1 MKKISTFELVLTAF
15 FLGILILLASVPFL
29 GFIPLGPINATTM
42 HIPVIIASIVLGPR
56 IGGFLGGAFG
66 IISMVR
72 STWIITP
79 LSFVFSPFIPIYGSD
94 QGSWKAILVA
104 LIPRILIGVVPYFVY
119 KGCQKIW
126 KNKQQSLSLLIAGV
140 AGGLTNTILVMNLIY
155 FLFQQEY
162 AEVVGKAGNAVYAAI
177 LGVIFA
183 QGVPEAIVAGI
194 ATMAVGT
201 VLLRLVMNRKKN
213 RI

>member
-72 STWIITP
+72 STWII
-79 LSFVFSPFIPIYGSD
+79 
-94 QGSWKAILVA
+94 
-104 LIPRILIGVVPYFVY
+104 
-119 KGCQKIW
+119 
-126 KNKQQSLSLLIAGV
+126 
-140 AGGLTNTILVMNLIY
+140 M
-155 FLFQQEY
+155 
-162 AEVVGKAGNAVYAAI
+162 
-177 LGVIFA
+177 
-183 QGVPEAIVAGI
+183 
-194 ATMAVGT
+194 
-201 VLLRLVMNRKKN
+201 
-213 RI
+213 